1 MSKDKGK
8 GRTAAAKAS
17 AGSAAQPGPKAAGK
31 TPAAPAAAAGV
42 LRKRELLAEAV
53 ARSGVRKKEAK
64 PAIEAALALL
74 GEAVAEGR
82 GLDLPG
88 FGKLRLNRSIQR
100 SNGAV
105 HVCRLRQPDG
115 GAGSTAAGAK
125 ENRPGGK
132 DSSPDPLAEPAE
144 DR

>member
-8 GRTAAAKAS
+8 GRTAAVKAA

-31 TPAAPAAAAGV
+31 TPAAAAGV

-115 GAGSTAAGAK
+115 GAGSTAAGAE

-132 DSSPDPLAEPAE
+132 ESSPDPLAEPAE